1 MAKQEVPLT
10 TLADYLPD
18 RSAEKVM
25 KMLNDYAVHLT
36 ITKQRQ
42 SILGDYRPA
51 HDGKPHRISVN
62 GNLNPYGFLI
72 TLLHE
77 LAHLLTFE
85 QYRNRVQPHGKEWKH
100 LFGLLLQNFTLDKVF
115 PEDVE
120 AALKKSM
127 HNPGASSCS
136 DLHLMRTLR
145 KYDAAKE
152 GHYTVEQLETG
163 THFEIKDGRKFV
175 KGEKNR
181 TRYKCQLL
189 GTKQFYLFHGLYEVM
204 VKTNSN

>member
-10 TLADYLPD
+10 TLSDYLPE

-25 KMLNDYAVHLT
+25 KMLNDHAVHLT

-62 GNLNPYGFLI
+62 GNLNTYGFLI

-77 LAHLLTFE
+77 LAHLLTFA
-85 QYRNRVQPHGKEWKH
+85 QYRNRVQPHGKEWKQ
-100 LFGLLLQNFTLDKVF
+100 LFGLLLHTFTLDKIF

-120 AALKKSM
+120 AALLKSM

-163 THFEIKDGRKFV
+163 THFEIKDGRTFV
-175 KGEKNR
+175 RGEKNR

-189 GTKQFYLFHGLYEVM
+189 GTKQFFLFHGLYEVM
-204 VKTNSN
+204 VKTTSN